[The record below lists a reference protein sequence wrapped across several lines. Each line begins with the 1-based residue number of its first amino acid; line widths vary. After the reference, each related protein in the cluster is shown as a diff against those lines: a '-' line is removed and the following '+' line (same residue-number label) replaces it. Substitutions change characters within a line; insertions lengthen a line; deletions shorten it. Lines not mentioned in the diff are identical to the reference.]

1 MGLMEY
7 IYIHIYIYTYI
18 YIHIYI
24 YRTSL
29 TGDSKPTN
37 ILLRLTRLIVGSRYR
52 LTEMISGVSVMVKFV
67 AQSMAGNHQP
77 IFIGIH
83 YVPVVVLGFP
93 ISGMEDL
100 IFGTCTSIPSG
111 ELT

>member
-7 IYIHIYIYTYI
+7 IYIYM
-18 YIHIYI
+18 

-52 LTEMISGVSVMVKFV
+52 LTETIPGVSAMVKSCCPV
-67 AQSMAGNHQP
+67 NGAGNHQP

-83 YVPVVVLGFP
+83 YVPIVVLGFTFLVWMT
-93 ISGMEDL
+93 I
-100 IFGTCTSIPSG
+100 
-111 ELT
+111 